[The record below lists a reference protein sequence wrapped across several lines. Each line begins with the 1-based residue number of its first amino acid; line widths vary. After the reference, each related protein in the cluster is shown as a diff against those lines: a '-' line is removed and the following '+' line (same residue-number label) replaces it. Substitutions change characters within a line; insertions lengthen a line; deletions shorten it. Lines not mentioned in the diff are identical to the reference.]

1 MTRIIIIALLLIC
14 TITSFSQNDG
24 IKNQLDSLLS
34 QYRTRIDKKL
44 QENHFEDIKLMYV
57 VVILNDEKNDNQ
69 IEMSINCT
77 SDISRLNEISPTFVM
92 NHRGRNIYVRASIL
106 LSENIIKNLG
116 LKEFSRSNRYYD
128 LEEMYNNDTTFSHDY
143 FYSFYLKFN
152 NNVLVKKRIV
162 PTDRLCCKLSIYEYQ
177 DMLPH

>member
-44 QENHFEDIKLMYV
+44 QENHFEDIKLMYA

-77 SDISRLNEISPTFVM
+77 SDISKLNEISPTFVM

-128 LEEMYNNDTTFSHDY
+128 LEEMLDNDTILACNYFSSY
-143 FYSFYLKFN
+143 YLKFSN
-152 NNVLVKKRIV
+152 CDLITQTIVKPYELRY
-162 PTDRLCCKLSIYEYQ
+162 KLWIYGAQE
-177 DMLPH
+177 LLK